1 MLLYIS
7 NVTIAAC
14 AAADGG
20 AALAVTIA
28 ALQRRFPASTE
39 APVEAIDFEWKVSG
53 MSTSNLF
60 IAAPRTSP

>member
-28 ALQRRFPASTE
+28 ALQRRFPVAE

-60 IAAPRTSP
+60 YSGS